1 MELFNV
7 LNTSDDTAEKHGYSS
22 WIEAINK
29 KHPLLSCSGFK
40 LNSYVNGQ
48 EMVGA
53 HMSSHSGQ
61 SGIENTEYIAY
72 IRKSDNSDNDNT
84 TPIPVEYFVRY
95 DDVE

>member
-1 MELFNV
+1 MDKIFLYNV
-7 LNTSDDTAEKHGYSS
+7 SKTAEDTAEKHGYSS
-22 WIEAINK
+22 WIEAIE
-29 KHPLLSCSGFK
+29 SK
-40 LNSYVNGQ
+40 LFGIKLRTTING
-48 EMVGA
+48 EDMVGA

-95 DDVE
+95 DDVK